1 MLLPPWMVLASA
13 ITDPHV
19 VIIAPLLGL
28 LLLLVPMLTLMLPP
42 VLLPQWFVLA
52 ARGLASL
59 TLSPWLLPPW
69 SVLASAVADPH
80 LAFIAPSSCQM
91 RSVR

>member
-1 MLLPPWMVLASA
+1 MLSSLLPPGIALATRA
-13 ITDPHV
+13 NVDPHV
-19 VIIAPLLGL
+19 TTIA
-28 LLLLVPMLTLMLPP
+28 VA
-42 VLLPQWFVLA
+42 QRIVLA

-59 TLSPWLLPPW
+59 TLLPWLLPPW